1 MVVERKKQEIQQR
14 MITLPY
20 FDYEVPVLSTEDG
33 RLYVPV
39 LILCTML
46 GLRAD
51 THIPRWRRLV
61 IWGSARK
68 LPFRTASGSK
78 RIVWCLHLGAFPL
91 WCACFN
97 WSLVSPER
105 QEQLQQAT
113 DAWCEHLDQAH
124 REMLS
129 QYQQMRHLL
138 FVFLSSSA
146 DTERMLAQDWMSVHL
161 LLDRF
166 DLCIQFEDLLT
177 RGRTLIR
184 EATALAR
191 SLVYQQEEN
200 PSIDAV
206 RVSPENEVLEEF
218 SLPLFPVILPQQRDQ
233 FFTYLTQLTHWQ
245 REFTLF
251 LQEHIGA

>member
-1 MVVERKKQEIQQR
+1 M
-14 MITLPY
+14 
-20 FDYEVPVLSTEDG
+20 
-33 RLYVPV
+33 
-39 LILCTML
+39 
-46 GLRAD
+46 
-51 THIPRWRRLV
+51 
-61 IWGSARK
+61 
-68 LPFRTASGSK
+68 
-78 RIVWCLHLGAFPL
+78 
-91 WCACFN
+91 
-97 WSLVSPER
+97 SPER

-113 DAWCEHLDQAH
+113 DAWCGQIDQAH

-177 RGRTLIR
+177 RGRTLIW

-206 RVSPENEVLEEF
+206 RVSSENEVLEEF

-233 FFTYLTQLTHWQ
+233 FFTYLTQLTYWQ

-251 LQEHIGA
+251 LQEHIGD